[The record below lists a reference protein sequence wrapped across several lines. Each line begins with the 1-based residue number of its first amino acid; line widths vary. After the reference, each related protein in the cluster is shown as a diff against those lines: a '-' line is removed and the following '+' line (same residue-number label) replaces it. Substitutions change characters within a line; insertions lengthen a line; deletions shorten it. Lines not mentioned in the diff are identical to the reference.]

1 MLITHSGFHCG
12 TGCYRS
18 RSTVGLSVASPLPS
32 RYEESVTLPLR
43 PRGER
48 LTKCASKASGTARFK
63 AARIVNAV

>member
-18 RSTVGLSVASPLPS
+18 TVGLSVASPLPS
-32 RYEESVTLPLR
+32 HYEESVTLPLH

-48 LTKCASKASGTARFK
+48 LTKCASKAGGAVRFK
-63 AARIVNAV
+63 AACIVNAV